1 MRYLLIVAL
10 AAAVVWLFIE
20 RKRLSDENEAL
31 HTQIAEKEKALE
43 DVTKVAAAQPGT
55 RTVILPGGTRT
66 VIQSGP
72 AKSSWLDS
80 HIKEGAHALD
90 GPSTSQPRR

>member
-1 MRYLLIVAL
+1 MRYLLILGLVA
-10 AAAVVWLFIE
+10 AIVWLFIE
-20 RKRLSDENEAL
+20 RNRLTEENGNL
-31 HTQIAEKEKALE
+31 QTQLTEKSKALE
-43 DVTKVAAAQPGT
+43 DLNKVAAAQPGS

-72 AKSSWLDS
+72 AKSSWLDA

-90 GPSTSQPRR
+90 GPSTTPPRR